1 MKTKVK
7 ICGIRTFEASQVA
20 IDNGADFMGF
30 NFVEN
35 STRYIKPEKALE
47 IIKLLKDKL
56 KIVGVFQ
63 DHEIN
68 YVNEIVGLL
77 NLDFVQLHG
86 VENNEYIKS
95 VKVPVIKS
103 ITMNNNAK
111 KIKAKYLLLDRIKRG
126 EGEMVDFKNAA
137 KLASKFPIFLA
148 GGLTPDNIAKAIT
161 NVRPFAVDVAG
172 GIETNGF
179 QDLEKLKLFIKNAK
193 GVIL

>member
-1 MKTKVK
+1 MFENINMFVK
-7 ICGIRTFEASQVA
+7 ITCDNCGFSQTELEPESN
-20 IDNGADFMGF
+20 DKFF
-30 NFVEN
+30 N
-35 STRYIKPEKALE
+35 S
-47 IIKLLKDKL
+47 
-56 KIVGVFQ
+56 GW
-63 DHEIN
+63 
-68 YVNEIVGLL
+68 
-77 NLDFVQLHG
+77 
-86 VENNEYIKS
+86 S
-95 VKVPVIKS
+95 
-103 ITMNNNAK
+103 MNNNAK

-126 EGEMVDFKNAA
+126 EGDMVDFKNAA